1 MTTTA
6 TPAQP
11 GVAALPAPSMRWD
24 VDGFVA
30 HLAAGVR
37 FRSGNGAPVTGR
49 ETVRTA
55 VADFFTSALPT
66 SPRLEVPAWP

>member
-6 TPAQP
+6 TPAQL
-11 GVAALPAPSMRWD
+11 GVAALSAPSMRWD
-24 VDGFVA
+24 VDGFVT
-30 HLAAGVR
+30 HLAADVR
-37 FRSGNGAPVTGR
+37 FRSGNGAPVT
-49 ETVRTA
+49 RTA